1 MAVNFAASWKLPQA
15 IPIYVTIPDADT
27 MTTSMRKFLLARRA
41 LQVCDA
47 SHLTL

>member
-1 MAVNFAASWKLPQA
+1 MAVNFGASWNCQA

-27 MTTSMRKFLLARRA
+27 MTTSVRKFLLARRA